1 MAFKLT
7 NTPFPKRKDKKKK
20 VDYSQPYEGSKGV
33 STSSEAAKKMW
44 MNSASPE
51 EMSLGHKLTQDSEGN
66 FIVRTKLSS
75 KA

>member
-7 NTPFPKRKDKKKK
+7 NTPFPKRKDKKTD

-33 STSSEAAKKMW
+33 SISQETAKKMW
-44 MNSASPE
+44 MNSASAE
-51 EMSLGHKLTQDSEGN
+51 EMQLGYKLTKDSEGN
-66 FIVRTKLSS
+66 FIARTKLSS

>member
-7 NTPFPKRKDKKKK
+7 NAPFPKREKKS

-33 STSSEAAKKMW
+33 STSSETAKKMW

-66 FIVRTKLSS
+66 FIARTKLSS